1 MPFFFLLIIG
11 SWIGKQIVKVTG
23 IKNMGRTTS
32 VIVRG
37 SNALVSD
44 ALAAESSVDILS
56 LEFVESCPGP
66 PLEGQG
72 LIGPFI

>member
-1 MPFFFLLIIG
+1 M
-11 SWIGKQIVKVTG
+11 KVTG

-37 SNALVSD
+37 SNALVSRCTWQPNPP
-44 ALAAESSVDILS
+44 
-56 LEFVESCPGP
+56 LEFVEICPGP

-72 LIGPFI
+72 LIGPFIWCITNHVHLKIGPG